1 MKRRSTLFTLAVTSL
16 FCVARAFVPVVF
28 LAPLSSFAQGPGT
41 APALTAG
48 VLDADKLP
56 VVLEG
61 RVDTEGW
68 GTAAAG
74 WRVVVEERRP
84 DGGIRGRMTYQGSTC
99 AANNAPFDGTFDGK
113 NLKLNMPFDKRIPN
127 CRDWVYQLAWNESS
141 RRFEGYQQLNAPG
154 GYLIPLRLT
163 LAPVSK

>member
-1 MKRRSTLFTLAVTSL
+1 MALAL
-16 FCVARAFVPVVF
+16 VVS
-28 LAPLSSFAQGPGT
+28 LAPLSSFAQGPAT
-41 APALTAG
+41 APGLSAG

-68 GTAAAG
+68 GTSGAG
-74 WRVVVEERRP
+74 WRVVVEEKRP
-84 DGGIRGRMTYQGSTC
+84 DGAIRGRMTYQGSTC
-99 AANNAPFDGTFDGK
+99 AANDAPFDGTFDGK

-141 RRFEGYQQLNAPG
+141 RRFEGYQQMNMSA
-154 GYLIPLRLT
+154 GYLIALRLT
-163 LAPVSK
+163 LVPVAK